1 MTLRDFVF
9 SARERLG
16 AIYPAEEAKCIVD
29 IVCRELLGIEG
40 FRVHVDGMMEL
51 SEDSF
56 GKAESLEKARQAIE
70 RISQHEPWQYVL
82 GFADFYGRRFAVNP
96 AVLIPRPETETLCRL
111 AIEYARGLGRPV
123 RVLDLCTGSGCIAWT
138 MAAELGVAADVVGI
152 DISAAALEVAG
163 SQKMDVPHGMVTPE
177 FYRADIFDD
186 AAIDAILSRY
196 ERFDIVLSNPP
207 YILKKES
214 SMMRRNVLDYE
225 PHTAL
230 FVPDDD
236 SMRFNKKIAE
246 IFEKCSYMDSA
257 LFIEINENESID
269 TQRVIVATGAFDVAI
284 AKDDF
289 GKNRVAV
296 VTRKGH

>member
-96 AVLIPRPETETLCRL
+96 SILIPRPETETLCRL

-138 MAAELGVAADVVGI
+138 MAADACAADVVGI

-186 AAIDAILSRY
+186 AAIDEILSRY
-196 ERFDIVLSNPP
+196 DRFDIVLSNPP
-207 YILKKES
+207 YILKKER

-257 LFIEINENESID
+257 LFIEINENEGVD

-296 VTRKGH
+296 VTRKRR